1 MKKILIFILL
11 INSII
16 FAEGIK
22 LSPTTITSTTGFN
35 APLVEENKNITLI
48 TKEDI
53 SKKQYDNV
61 ENILRDTP
69 NIVITNT
76 QFGPTINLRGSGE
89 RSMSRVKVLVDG
101 ISLTP
106 LEEAMGTLPINSI
119 PVSSIEKIEVI
130 PGGGATLYGSGTTGG
145 VINIITIADTRKD
158 FFNLNTKSGS
168 YSNRDIDISLGQNLT
183 DKLYLSLTSQ
193 YTNKNGYRDNE
204 KLESKSFNGTLDY
217 IINDRNR
224 IKFQGLYFTDDGKTS
239 TEVKKSI
246 LAMDRRAKGE
256 NIDFDS
262 ERESFSIDYEFKA
275 NDNWTLYANLFQTEY
290 ERNFLQDDTRDFEI
304 PKIGKMPFSPTL
316 ENLKST
322 LDGGFIEKSKGIK
335 LKSKYEYENGTL
347 IGGYDYI
354 TTNVKRDSLVTTERF
369 KFANAKFSTPISL
382 PPSNILFE
390 NLEGQVITKNKLD
403 TDKDTHAL
411 YLLNNYNVTEKLT
424 LTTGIRYEHS
434 KYNGYRSS
442 DVTLNG
448 YNLQKS
454 GTMGSSIFPDDSS
467 IRELSKDYTN
477 IEKSNSNWAG
487 EIGLNYRFS
496 DVGSVYTR
504 YERGFIS
511 PLPSQLT
518 NKIKPDKTL
527 DDKVPSEENNSTKE
541 YSDSNLKSETIDSI
555 EFGLKNMVGNSF
567 ITTSIFLSQT
577 DDEIT
582 TLDKNANNPAL
593 KEWRFEN
600 IGQTKRIGA
609 EIFIQQY
616 LDRLTLTESIT
627 YIDAEI
633 TKVNSNEW
641 LKKGDKVPMVSDWK
655 ISLGADYA
663 LTEKFSLGGTYVYNS
678 GYEKRELE
686 SYDKI
691 KTSGFGVTDIYG
703 NYKIKDYLSVKI
715 GVNNIFNEQY
725 NYFETATTAI
735 PAPERNYYVGFSLN
749 F

>member
-22 LSPTTITSTTGFN
+22 LSPTTITSTTSFN
-35 APLVEENKNITLI
+35 TPLVEENKNITLI

-89 RSMSRVKVLVDG
+89 RSMSRVKVLIDG

-119 PVSSIEKIEVI
+119 PVSSIEKIEII
-130 PGGGATLYGSGTTGG
+130 PGGGAILYGSGTTGG
-145 VINIITIADTRKD
+145 VVNIITIADTRKD
-158 FFNLNTKSGS
+158 FFNLNTKNGS

-193 YTNKNGYRDNE
+193 YTNKNGYRNNE
-204 KLESKSFNGTLDY
+204 ELESKSFNGTLDY

-246 LAMDRRAKGE
+246 LAIDRKTSGE

-275 NDNWTLYANLFQTEY
+275 YDNWTLYANLFQTEY

-304 PKIGKMPFSPTL
+304 PKIGTMPFSPTL

-322 LDGGFIEKSKGIK
+322 LDGSFIEKSKGIK

-354 TTNVKRDSLVTTERF
+354 VTNVKRDSLVTTERF
-369 KFANAKFSTPISL
+369 KFTNAKFSTTIPL
-382 PPSNILFE
+382 PPSNILFG
-390 NLEGQVITKNKLD
+390 NLEGQVIIKNKLD

-411 YLLNNYNVTEKLT
+411 YLLNNYNFTEKLT
-424 LTTGIRYEHS
+424 LTTGVRYEYS

-448 YNLQKS
+448 YNLQES
-454 GTMGSSIFPDDSS
+454 GIMGSSIFPDGS
-467 IRELSKDYTN
+467 IRELSKDYNN
-477 IEKSNSNWAG
+477 IEKNNSNWAG

-496 DVGSVYTR
+496 NVGNVYTR

-518 NKIKPDKTL
+518 NKTEIDGIKKYT
-527 DDKVPSEENNSTKE
+527 
-541 YSDSNLKSETIDSI
+541 DSNLKSETIDSI
-555 EFGLKNMVGNSF
+555 EFGLKNIVGNSF

-577 DDEIT
+577 NDEIT

-600 IGQTKRIGA
+600 IGQTRRIGA
-609 EIFIQQY
+609 EIFVQQY
-616 LDRLTLTESIT
+616 LDRLTLTESIA
-627 YIDAEI
+627 YIDAKI

-641 LKKGDKVPMVSDWK
+641 LKKGDKVPMVSNWK

-663 LTEKFSLGGTYVYNS
+663 LTDKFSLGGTYVYNS

>member
-35 APLVEENKNITLI
+35 TPLVEENKNITLI

-145 VINIITIADTRKD
+145 VVNIITIADTRKD

-204 KLESKSFNGTLDY
+204 ELESKSFNSTLDY

-246 LAMDRRAKGE
+246 LAIDRKTPGE

-262 ERESFSIDYEFKA
+262 ERKSFSIDYEFKA

-290 ERNFLQDDTRDFEI
+290 ERNFLQDDTRDFELSLPLPVPLETI
-304 PKIGKMPFSPTL
+304 P
-316 ENLKST
+316 NLKSI
-322 LDGGFIEKSKGIK
+322 LNGKFIENSKGIK

-354 TTNVKRDSLVTTERF
+354 TTNLKRDSLVTTDKIPLKNFPVPDKF
-369 KFANAKFSTPISL
+369 KNFNGVIAIKN
-382 PPSNILFE
+382 
-390 NLEGQVITKNKLD
+390 NLVV
-403 TDKDTHAL
+403 DKDTHAL
-411 YLLNNYNVTEKLT
+411 YLLNNYNLTEKMT
-424 LTTGIRYEHS
+424 LASGLRYEYS
-434 KYNGYRSS
+434 KYTGNRNS
-442 DVTLNG
+442 TM
-448 YNLQKS
+448 NLEIVEIGSTINKESLAPTIDKS
-454 GTMGSSIFPDDSS
+454 TDNF
-467 IRELSKDYTN
+467 
-477 IEKSNSNWAG
+477 AG

-496 DVGSVYTR
+496 DIGSVYTR

-518 NKIKPDKTL
+518 NKIEIDGVKTY
-527 DDKVPSEENNSTKE
+527 T
-541 YSDSNLKSETIDSI
+541 DSNLKSETIDSI

-600 IGQTKRIGA
+600 IGQTRRIGT
-609 EIFIQQY
+609 EIFVQQY

-655 ISLGADYA
+655 ISFGADYA
-663 LTEKFSLGGTYVYNS
+663 LTDKFSLGGTYIYNS

-691 KTSGFGVTDIYG
+691 KTSSFGVTDIYG
-703 NYKIKDYLSVKI
+703 NYKIKDYLSVR
-715 GVNNIFNEQY
+715 V
-725 NYFETATTAI
+725 
-735 PAPERNYYVGFSLN
+735 
-749 F
+749 

>member
-11 INSII
+11 INSIT

-35 APLVEENKNITLI
+35 TPLVEENKNITLI

-145 VINIITIADTRKD
+145 VVNIITIADTRKD

-246 LAMDRRAKGE
+246 LAIDRKIQGE

-600 IGQTKRIGA
+600 IGQTRRIGA

-655 ISLGADYA
+655 ISLGVDYA

>member
-1 MKKILIFILL
+1 MKKLLFFLFTINLIVLGKEIQLF
-11 INSII
+11 
-16 FAEGIK
+16 
-22 LSPTTITSTTGFN
+22 PTTITSISGFN
-35 APLVEENKNITLI
+35 TPLIEENKNITLV

-53 SKKQYDNV
+53 SKKQYDSV

-69 NIVITNT
+69 NIVIINT

-119 PVSSIEKIEVI
+119 PVSSIEKIEII

-145 VINIITIADTRKD
+145 VVNIITTADTRKD

-183 DKLYLSLTSQ
+183 DKLYLSLVSQ
-193 YTNKNGYRDNE
+193 YTDKNGYRDNE
-204 KLESKSFNGTLDY
+204 ELKSKSFNGTLDY
-217 IINDRNR
+217 IINDKNR
-224 IKFQGLYFTDDGKTS
+224 VKFQGLYFTDDGKTS

-246 LAMDRRAKGE
+246 LAIDRKTQGE

-262 ERESFSIDYEFKA
+262 ERKSFSLDYEFKA
-275 NDNWTLYANLFQTEY
+275 NDNWTLFANIFQTEY
-290 ERNFLQDDTRDFEI
+290 ERNFLQADTRDFEI
-304 PKIGKMPFSPTL
+304 PKIGTMPFSPTL

-322 LDGGFIEKSKGIK
+322 LDGGFIEKTKGIK
-335 LKSKYEYENGTL
+335 LKSKYKYDSGTL
-347 IGGYDYI
+347 IGGYDYLI
-354 TTNVKRDSLVTTERF
+354 TNIKRDSLVNTERF
-369 KFANAKFSTPISL
+369 RFADVTFPSSIPIS
-382 PPSNILFE
+382 PSILFGK
-390 NLEGQVITKNKLD
+390 LEGQVITKNKLD
-403 TDKDTHAL
+403 TDKDIHAL
-411 YLLNNYNVTEKLT
+411 YLLNSYNFTESLT
-424 LTTGIRYEHS
+424 LTTGVRYEYS
-434 KYNGYRSS
+434 KYSGYRSS
-442 DVTLNG
+442 NVTLNG
-448 YNLQKS
+448 YNLQES
-454 GTMGSSIFPDDSS
+454 GAMGNLIFPNTPVRD
-467 IRELSKDYTN
+467 LSKDYNN

-487 EIGLNYRFS
+487 ELGLNYRFS

-518 NKIKPDKTL
+518 NKIEIDGVKKYT
-527 DDKVPSEENNSTKE
+527 
-541 YSDSNLKSETIDSI
+541 DSNLKSETIDSI
-555 EFGLKNMVGNSF
+555 EFGLKNMIGNSF
-567 ITTSIFLSQT
+567 VTTSIFLSQT

-600 IGQTKRIGA
+600 IGQTRRVGA
-609 EIFIQQY
+609 EIFVQQY

-663 LTEKFSLGGTYVYNS
+663 LTDKFSLGGTYVYNS

-686 SYDKI
+686 SYNKV
-691 KTSGFGVTDIYG
+691 KTSGFRVTDIYG

-715 GVNNIFNEQY
+715 GINNIFNEEY

-735 PAPERNYYVGFSLN
+735 PAPERNYYLGFSLS

>member
-1 MKKILIFILL
+1 MKKILIFISL

-35 APLVEENKNITLI
+35 TPFVEENKNITLI

-69 NIVITNT
+69 NIVITTT

-119 PVSSIEKIEVI
+119 PVSSIEKIEII

-145 VINIITIADTRKD
+145 VVNIITIADTRKD

-193 YTNKNGYRDNE
+193 HTNKNGYRDNE
-204 KLESKSFNGTLDY
+204 ELESKSFNGTLDC

-246 LAMDRRAKGE
+246 LAINRKAPGE

-290 ERNFLQDDTRDFEI
+290 ERNFLQDDTRDLEI
-304 PKIGKMPFSPTL
+304 PKIGKMPLSPTL

-369 KFANAKFSTPISL
+369 KFANAKFSIPIPL
-382 PPSNILFE
+382 PPSNILFG

-424 LTTGIRYEHS
+424 LTTGVRYEYS

-442 DVTLNG
+442 NVTLNG
-448 YNLQKS
+448 YNLQES
-454 GTMGSSIFPDDSS
+454 GTMGSSIFPDDS
-467 IRELSKDYTN
+467 IRELSKDFNN

-518 NKIKPDKTL
+518 NKTEIDGVKKYT
-527 DDKVPSEENNSTKE
+527 
-541 YSDSNLKSETIDSI
+541 DSNLKSETIDSI

-600 IGQTKRIGA
+600 IGQTRRIGA

-627 YIDAEI
+627 YIDAKI